1 MFMHNLF
8 KGGEVRSSLGHV
20 AAGTSVQ
27 TGTHVDTFGYQG
39 IAFLFIYGAL
49 TATQVTNGKLQG
61 GNASDDSDQS
71 DIAGSHTTALTDG
84 QSGLCQIIDYYR
96 PAYRY
101 IRPVVPRGTANAE
114 ILGVWAILYN
124 AELSPPAALDASNAT
139 APVFLSY
146 ALQGTA

>member
-8 KGGEVRSSLGHV
+8 KGGEVRSSLGHI

-39 IAFLFIYGAL
+39 IAFLFIYGTL
-49 TATQVTNGKLQG
+49 TPTQVTSAKLQG
-61 GNASDDSDQS
+61 GNLANDSDRA
-71 DIAGSHTTALTDG
+71 DLAGSHTTALTDG
-84 QSGLCQIIDYYR
+84 QSGLVQIIDYYR

-101 IRPVVPRGTANAE
+101 IRPVVSRGTPNAE

-124 AELSPPAALDASNAT
+124 AELAPPATL
-139 APVFLSY
+139 
-146 ALQGTA
+146 